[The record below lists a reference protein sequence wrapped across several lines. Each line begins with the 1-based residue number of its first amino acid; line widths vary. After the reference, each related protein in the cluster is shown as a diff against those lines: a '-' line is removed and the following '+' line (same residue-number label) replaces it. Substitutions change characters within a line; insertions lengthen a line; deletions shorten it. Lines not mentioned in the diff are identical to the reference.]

1 MPYSVDTFS
10 GSRTFVI
17 EDGTIDTSLDIR
29 LIGKN
34 YAGYGE
40 VQNENFV
47 HLLENFANISPPP
60 KPING
65 QLWFD
70 DSGKRIKYWD
80 SSANKWRG
88 TGGIESG
95 PTQPVGPAEGDLWW
109 NTDLEQLFAYNG
121 SQWLLVGPQGIG
133 GFGITR
139 IEPRTVTDTLNL
151 IHPILAAFVDD
162 EIMFVISKDDSF
174 MLSPASQLD
183 LGGSSYYSVIKPG
196 VTLAG
201 TNGTTGITAG
211 TTLTTGRIF
220 WGTVSHSL
228 NTTNLL
234 NGSLGSVPYQVSN
247 NNTAFVTPNTTA
259 TRKILSQLGNGTNS
273 NPPEWIILPTVL
285 PIAQNSGNI
294 LNVPLANG
302 TFPVTTRN
310 GSVVNITVN

>member
-10 GSRTFVI
+10 GSKTFVI

-65 QLWFD
+65 QIWFD
-70 DSGKRIKYWD
+70 DAGKKIKYWD

-88 TGGIESG
+88 TGGIEAG
-95 PTQPVGPAEGDLWW
+95 PTQPIGPAEGDLWW

-121 SQWLLVGPQGIG
+121 SQWLLVGPQGLS

-139 IEPRTVTDTLNL
+139 IEPRSVTDTLNL
-151 IHPILAAFVDD
+151 VHPILAAFVDD
-162 EIMFVISKDDSF
+162 EIMFVISKDDEF

-183 LGGSSYYSVIKPG
+183 LGGASKYTVIKPG
-196 VTLAG
+196 ITLVG
-201 TNGTTGITAG
+201 TNSTSGI
-211 TTLTTGRIF
+211 TTGRIF
-220 WGTVSHSL
+220 WGTASHSVSS
-228 NTTNLL
+228 TNLVGG
-234 NGSLGSVPYQVSN
+234 NLGSIVYQVASDT
-247 NNTAFVTPNTTA
+247 TAFLTPNTTS
-259 TRKILSQLGNGTNS
+259 TRKILAQTGNGTLS
-273 NPPEWIILPTVL
+273 AAPEWVILPTVL
-285 PIAQNSGNI
+285 PIAQNNGNI
-294 LNVPLANG
+294 LNIPLANG
-302 TFPVTTRN
+302 SFPVTTRT
-310 GSVVNITVN
+310 GSIVNITVN